1 MVCIVVTVRS
11 ILRTVLMKFAF
22 IVIRMKAE
30 RNLIPTLDQT
40 LFRTACNIIS
50 RPNDVAVHPTPCLD
64 DNLRGSLVRFQ
75 TCLPAIFVFPHRAG
89 LSQALVYASQMW
101 VANTGVD
108 VVEHLEDRM
117 RRWMVVWLGRR
128 VAQHGVT
135 EARLWRI
142 ARRLVSR
149 LVWNERQAAAV
160 ARAAGNPSP
169 AVPAFQ
175 PPASIH
181 ELLTEEL
188 LYEQPPLN
196 FATREAV
203 WSVFEETLQSIG
215 GPLPLC
221 PTNYG
226 RGRRG
231 ARGGT

>member
-1 MVCIVVTVRS
+1 
-11 ILRTVLMKFAF
+11 
-22 IVIRMKAE
+22 MKAE
-30 RNLIPTLDQT
+30 LNRIPTLDQN
-40 LFRTACNIIS
+40 LFRTACNVVS
-50 RPNDVAVHPTPCLD
+50 RPNDVAVHPTPCPD
-64 DNLRGSLVRFQ
+64 DNLRGTLARFM
-75 TCLPAIFVFPHRAG
+75 TCLPEAYVFPHRAG

-108 VVEHLEDRM
+108 VVEHFEERL
-117 RRWMVVWLGRR
+117 RRWMVVWMGRM

-135 EARLWRI
+135 EERLWRI
-142 ARRLVSR
+142 ARRMVSR

-160 ARAAGNPSP
+160 ARAAGNPP
-169 AVPAFQ
+169 PPIPAFHL
-175 PPASIH
+175 PDSIY
-181 ELLTEEL
+181 ELLTEDI
-188 LYEQPPLN
+188 LYQVPPLN

-203 WSVFEETLQSIG
+203 LAVFAYAVQHIG